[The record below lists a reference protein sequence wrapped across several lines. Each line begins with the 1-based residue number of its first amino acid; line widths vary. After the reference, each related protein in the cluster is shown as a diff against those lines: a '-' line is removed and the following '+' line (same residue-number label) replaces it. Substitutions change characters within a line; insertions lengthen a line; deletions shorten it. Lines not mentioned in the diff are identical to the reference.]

1 MSYTSKR
8 RAQDGF
14 TLVELM
20 VVVAIIGIL
29 AAIGVPQLTKYIKRA
44 ETSEPTGRLGDIARN
59 IQAYVDSKPN
69 ISNTVLQTALGAK
82 VMHPT
87 KPATSATNLAGSIT
101 TLTIAAASEWSY
113 KIEEI
118 TIDATTR
125 LATFCMSAQKVAS
138 ATTGAVFFSSTQ
150 VDTDASW
157 DGHFHLGS
165 YVQGEAPSTT
175 LVPAGGG
182 CTSTGITAA
191 ATAHDAS

>member
-1 MSYTSKR
+1 MPHTSKR
-8 RAQDGF
+8 RAQAGF

-59 IQAYVDSKPN
+59 IQAYIDSKPN
-69 ISNTVLQTALGAK
+69 ISNTVLQTALNGR
-82 VMHPT
+82 VLYPD
-87 KPATSATNLAGSIT
+87 KPATSATNLAGTIT
-101 TLTIAAASEWSY
+101 TLTISASSEWSY

-118 TIDATTR
+118 TINATTR
-125 LATFCMSAQKVAS
+125 LAAFCMSAQKVS
-138 ATTGAVFFSSTQ
+138 AATAGAVFFSSTQ

-175 LVPAGGG
+175 LVPIGGG
-182 CTSTGITAA
+182 CTATGIGAA
-191 ATAHDAS
+191 ATAHDAT

>member
-1 MSYTSKR
+1 MSHHGNR
-8 RAQDGF
+8 RRQAGF
-14 TLVELM
+14 ILVELM

-44 ETSEPTGRLGDIARN
+44 ETSEPTGRLGDIGRN
-59 IQAYVDSKPN
+59 IQAYIDSKPN

-82 VMHPT
+82 VLHPS
-87 KPATSATNLAGSIT
+87 KPATSTTNLAGTIT
-101 TLTIAAASEWSY
+101 TLTISSSSEWSY

-125 LATFCMSAQKVAS
+125 LATFCMSAQKVA
-138 ATTGAVFFSSTQ
+138 TPTVGAVFFSSTQ

-165 YVQGEAPSTT
+165 FVQGEAPTTT